1 MGKSASN
8 SSDCVKNCYRGHWRP
23 AEDEKLRQLVDR
35 YGPQNWNFIAEH
47 LEGRSGKSCRL
58 RWYNQLDPNI
68 NKKPFTEE
76 EEEKLLAAHGIYGN
90 KWACIA
96 KYFQGRTDNAVKNH
110 YHVVMA
116 RRRRERFTLYDHH
129 HPKNPIISSQDHHHR
144 NNSSSNTSIRPRLGF
159 LKNFQSILHS
169 TSLRESTLTQL
180 DHSESLDV
188 VGREERICGRHRPF
202 EMLNSDKVCESH
214 ENERISKKNKF
225 QKWGGVDLHQQQIKF
240 KEVAFIDFL
249 GVGIS

>member
-1 MGKSASN
+1 M
-8 SSDCVKNCYRGHWRP
+8 
-23 AEDEKLRQLVDR
+23 
-35 YGPQNWNFIAEH
+35 
-47 LEGRSGKSCRL
+47 

-76 EEEKLLAAHGIYGN
+76 EEEKLLAAHEIYGN

-129 HPKNPIISSQDHHHR
+129 HPKKPIFSSQDHN

-159 LKNFQSILHS
+159 LKNFQSILS
-169 TSLRESTLTQL
+169 ESTLTKL
-180 DHSESLDV
+180 DHSESLDA
-188 VGREERICGRHRPF
+188 VGEERVGSRRRRRF
-202 EMLNSDKVCESH
+202 EFLNSGKVCESH
-214 ENERISKKNKF
+214 EYERTSKKNKF
-225 QKWGGVDLHQQQIKF
+225 QKWGGVDLQQEQIKF